1 LRRLP
6 LFWKLL
12 VPYLALLVIVGSA
25 GAFLITR
32 DMSSRARSALNEQL
46 LESSLRARALLHEEE
61 LYLLESA
68 SLASNLEGMSTAI
81 RERDSDVTADLL
93 GSVLALKDNL
103 NLVVATVADGTGLV
117 EFSRDS
123 PESGPVSG
131 SATSWKGI
139 PFVDAALADTA
150 GAKEAGILTLG
161 DQHAL
166 AIAAPICS
174 QLESCSPV
182 GVSIVAMH
190 LDDMAQMAARTAERG
205 TRAGLTIFDIDGRVL
220 ATAGA
225 VPGEHTSVRVTGD
238 KFIRRTEQVNG
249 TETHTLYSPFEVHG
263 RQAGMVAVSLPS
275 DQAFA
280 PVRSAA
286 ARFIAFLLVAL
297 AGIVVV
303 GALLSRYILAQTR
316 PLLATNRALGM
327 GDLSAR
333 APVVA
338 DDELGEL
345 ARGLNQMAD
354 QLQASYETLEV
365 RVAQRTDE
373 VQRLLHERTEFFA
386 SLSHELRTP
395 IALIISHAEMLLD
408 PDFAKRGRSFEE
420 RGQVMLDSG
429 KQLLAVVNDILDL
442 ARLERGSIRVEVDDV
457 LVQRIFQDAERII
470 RGLTS
475 GGDLRLIMDIPS
487 DLPAVRADARRLR
500 EVILN
505 LVDNAVKYTPP
516 GGSLT
521 ITASADVDRVSFRV
535 ADTGVGIPTDAA
547 QHIFEPFFRV
557 ADTGTQRGEY
567 STGLGLALS
576 KKLIEA
582 QSGTIGF
589 ESSPAHGTVFTVS
602 LPRGSV
608 RGARR
613 SVDSSRPRKPRSG
626 RSAPR
631 DRAS

>member
-1 LRRLP
+1 MRRLP

-32 DMSSRARSALNEQL
+32 DLSSRARSALNEQL
-46 LESSLRARALLHEEE
+46 LDSSLRARALLHEDE

-68 SLASNLEGMSTAI
+68 SLAANLDGMSSAI
-81 RERDSDVTADLL
+81 SERDSAVTADLL
-93 GSVLALKDNL
+93 GSVLALKDDL

-123 PESGPVSG
+123 PEVGPVSG

-139 PFVDAALADTA
+139 PFVDAALAGTE

-161 DQHAL
+161 TAPAL

-182 GVSIVAMH
+182 GVSIVAMQ
-190 LDDMAQMAARTAERG
+190 LDGMAQMASSAAVGG
-205 TRAGLTIFDIDGRVL
+205 THAGLTIFDVDGRVL

-225 VPGEHTSVRVTGD
+225 APGEQTSVRVTGD
-238 KFIRRTEQVNG
+238 RFIRRREQVDRI
-249 TETHTLYSPFEVHG
+249 ERHTLYAPFEVQG
-263 RQAGMVAVSLPS
+263 RQVGMVAVSLPS

-280 PVRSAA
+280 PARSAA
-286 ARFIAFLLVAL
+286 LRLIAFLVVAL
-297 AGIVVV
+297 TGIVVV
-303 GALLSRYILAQTR
+303 GASLSRYILAQTR

-373 VQRLLHERTEFFA
+373 VQRLLRERTEFFA

-420 RGQVMLDSG
+420 RGHVLLDSG

-442 ARLERGSIRVEVDDV
+442 ARLESGSIRVEVDDV
-457 LVQRIFQDAERII
+457 LVQRIFQDAEHII

-475 GGDLRLIMDIPS
+475 GGDVRLVIDVPA

-521 ITASADVDRVSFRV
+521 ITASADADRVSFQV
-535 ADTGVGIPTDAA
+535 ADTGVGIPSDAA
-547 QHIFEPFFRV
+547 RHIFEPFFRV
-557 ADTGTQRGEY
+557 PGPGPQRGEH

-582 QSGTIGF
+582 QSGTISF
-589 ESSPAHGTVFTVS
+589 ESGPAQGTVFTVS

-608 RGARR
+608 RGAKHGSDR
-613 SVDSSRPRKPRSG
+613 SLVPRRSG
-626 RSAPR
+626 RTAPR

>member
-1 LRRLP
+1 M
-6 LFWKLL
+6 
-12 VPYLALLVIVGSA
+12 PYLALLIIVGSA

-46 LESSLRARALLHEEE
+46 LDSSLRARALLHEDE

-68 SLASNLEGMSTAI
+68 SLAANLDGMSTAI
-81 RERDSDVTADLL
+81 SERDSEATADLL

-123 PESGPVSG
+123 PEAGPVSG

-150 GAKEAGILTLG
+150 GAKEAGILTLATKP
-161 DQHAL
+161 AL

-182 GVSIVAMH
+182 GVSIVAMQ
-190 LDDMAQMAARTAERG
+190 LDGMAQMASSSAERG
-205 TRAGLTIFDIDGRVL
+205 TRAGLTIYDVDGRVL

-225 VPGEHTSVRVTGD
+225 VPGEHTSVRVEGD
-238 KFIRRTEQVNG
+238 RFIRRREQVDQI
-249 TETHTLYSPFEVHG
+249 ETHTLYSPFEVQG
-263 RQAGMVAVSLPS
+263 RQVGMVAVSLPS

-280 PVRSAA
+280 PARSAA
-286 ARFIAFLLVAL
+286 VRLIAFLVVAL
-297 AGIVVV
+297 TGIVVV
-303 GALLSRYILAQTR
+303 GALLSRYMLAQTR

-420 RGQVMLDSG
+420 RGQVIVDSG

-442 ARLERGSIRVEVDDV
+442 ARLESGSIRVEVDDV
-457 LVQRIFQDAERII
+457 LVQRIFQDAEHII

-475 GGDLRLIMDIPS
+475 GGDLRLSMDVPA

-521 ITASADVDRVSFRV
+521 ITASADADRVSFQV
-535 ADTGVGIPTDAA
+535 ADTGVGIPADAA
-547 QHIFEPFFRV
+547 QRIFEPFFRV
-557 ADTGTQRGEY
+557 AGTGTQRGEH

-582 QSGTIGF
+582 QHGTIGF
-589 ESSPAHGTVFTVS
+589 ESSAAQGTVFTVS

-608 RGARR
+608 RGAKRSIDRSLVRR
-613 SVDSSRPRKPRSG
+613 RSG
-626 RSAPR
+626 RTAPR

>member
-1 LRRLP
+1 MRRLP

-32 DMSSRARSALNEQL
+32 DLSSRARSALNEQL
-46 LESSLRARALLHEEE
+46 LDSSLRARALLHEDE

-68 SLASNLEGMSTAI
+68 SLAANLDGMSTAI
-81 RERDSDVTADLL
+81 SERDSGVTADLL

-123 PESGPVSG
+123 PEVGPVSG

-139 PFVDAALADTA
+139 PFVDAALADTE

-161 DQHAL
+161 TRPAL

-182 GVSIVAMH
+182 GLSIVAMQ
-190 LDDMAQMAARTAERG
+190 LDGMAQMASSAAVG
-205 TRAGLTIFDIDGRVL
+205 ATRAGLTIFDVDGRVL
-220 ATAGA
+220 ATAGV

-238 KFIRRTEQVNG
+238 RFIRRREQVDRI
-249 TETHTLYSPFEVHG
+249 ETHTLYAPFEVQG
-263 RQAGMVAVSLPS
+263 RQVGMVAVSLPS

-280 PVRSAA
+280 PARSAA
-286 ARFIAFLLVAL
+286 VRLIVFLVVAL
-297 AGIVVV
+297 TGIVVV
-303 GALLSRYILAQTR
+303 GASLSRYILAQTR

-373 VQRLLHERTEFFA
+373 VQRLLRERTEIFA

-442 ARLERGSIRVEVDDV
+442 ARLESGSIRVEVDDV
-457 LVQRIFQDAERII
+457 LVQRVFEDAEHII

-475 GGDLRLIMDIPS
+475 AGDLRLVIDVPA

-521 ITASADVDRVSFRV
+521 ITASADADRVSFQV
-535 ADTGVGIPTDAA
+535 ADTGVGIPSDAA
-547 QHIFEPFFRV
+547 RHIFEPFFRV
-557 ADTGTQRGEY
+557 PGTGTQRGEH

-589 ESSPAHGTVFTVS
+589 ESGPVQGTVFTVS

-608 RGARR
+608 SGANYRR
-613 SVDSSRPRKPRSG
+613 DRPLVPRRSG
-626 RSAPR
+626 RTAPR